1 MMSDTKKRLMKLAGI
16 LAVVGLTIFWAAM
29 VIMKFDFNRLS
40 TMKFETNTHEV
51 DEDFDNISIEVE
63 TAEVTFVPSGDGK
76 CKVVCEE
83 PQRVKHSV
91 EVKNGTLKI
100 RSVDERKWY
109 DYIGIGF
116 WETSVTVYLPKDSY
130 EQLIIVSATGDIEMP
145 DDFSFEDVNV
155 TASTAEINWEASVEK
170 KLGICTSTG
179 DITLQSV
186 CVNKTIEV
194 ATSTGEIKL
203 NDVNCANIDAGSST
217 GDITLKNV
225 VAKDG
230 ICIGT
235 STGDVEFDGS
245 DADWISVNT
254 TTGDVSGTLLSDKI
268 FMVDTSTG
276 KIEVPKTT
284 TGGKCEIETNTGDI
298 ELTIR

>member
-1 MMSDTKKRLMKLAGI
+1 MSDTKKKLIKIAGI
-16 LAVVGLTIFWAAM
+16 LVLVGLAIFWAAM

-40 TMKFETNTHEV
+40 TMKFETNTYKVE
-51 DEDFDNISIEVE
+51 EDFDNISIEVE
-63 TAEVTFVPSGDGK
+63 TEEVAFVPSEDGK

-100 RSVDERKWY
+100 RSEDKRKWY

-130 EQLIIVSATGDIEMP
+130 DQLTMVSATGDIEMP
-145 DDFSFEDVNV
+145 EDFSFEDVNI
-155 TASTAEINWEASVEK
+155 TASTAEITWEASVEK
-170 KLGICTSTG
+170 TLGIYTSTG

-186 CVNKTIEV
+186 CTNKMIEV
-194 ATSTGEIKL
+194 STSTGEIKL
-203 NDVNCANIDAGSST
+203 NDVTCENIDAGSST

-225 VAKDG
+225 IAKDG

-245 DADWISVNT
+245 DAEWISVNT

-298 ELTIR
+298 ELTIK